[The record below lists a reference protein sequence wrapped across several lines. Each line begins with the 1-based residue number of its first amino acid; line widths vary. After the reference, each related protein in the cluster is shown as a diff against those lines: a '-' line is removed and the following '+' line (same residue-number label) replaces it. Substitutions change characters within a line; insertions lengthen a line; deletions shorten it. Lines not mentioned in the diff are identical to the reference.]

1 MMVDLSTTYM
11 GLELKHPVVPS
22 ASPLSRDL
30 ATIKAMEDA
39 GAAAIVMHSIFEEQI
54 ELEQEALHH
63 FLEQGTELFSEAL
76 TYFPPMPEYKV
87 GPDEY
92 LDHIRQAKDAVDIPI
107 IGSLNGISLG
117 GWVDYARQIEQAGAD
132 GVELNVYFVAANPR
146 AEAAEVENL
155 YLDILAAVKEN
166 VRIPVALKLSP
177 FFSSM
182 SNVARRVDG
191 AGADALVLFNRFY
204 QPDIDLENLEVER
217 SLVLSTSDEM
227 RLPLRWIAILYGR
240 VKASL
245 ALTSG
250 IHTPQDVLK
259 AVMAGSDVANVC
271 SVLLKHGLGKIG
283 ELVGGVMLWM
293 EEHEY
298 ESIRQ
303 MKGSLSQ
310 QAIAEPAAFERANY
324 IRILQRYQY

>member
-1 MMVDLSTTYM
+1 M
-11 GLELKHPVVPS
+11 GLDLKHPVVPS

-30 ATIKAMEDA
+30 GTIKAMEDA

-54 ELEQEALHH
+54 EFEQESLHH
-63 FLEQGTELFSEAL
+63 FLERGTELFPEAL
-76 TYFPPMPEYKV
+76 TYYPPMPEYKV
-87 GPDEY
+87 GPEEY
-92 LDHIRQAKDAVDIPI
+92 LEHIRQAKDAVDIPI

-117 GWVDYARQIEQAGAD
+117 GWIDYARLIEEAGAD
-132 GVELNVYFVAANPR
+132 GLELNVYFIAANPKTD
-146 AEAAEVENL
+146 AAEVEKL
-155 YLDILAAVKEN
+155 YLDILGVVNES
-166 VRIPVALKLSP
+166 VEIPIALKLSP
-177 FFSSM
+177 FFTTMASF
-182 SNVARRVDG
+182 AQRVDE

-204 QPDIDLENLEVER
+204 QPDINLEDLEVEP

-250 IHTPQDVLK
+250 IHTSQDVLK
-259 AVMAGSDVANVC
+259 AVMGGSDVAHVC
-271 SVLLKHGLGKIG
+271 SVLLKHGLERIG
-283 ELVGGVMLWM
+283 QLVDGVELWM

-303 MKGSLSQ
+303 MRGSLSQ
-310 QAIAEPAAFERANY
+310 QAVAEPAAFERANY
-324 IRILQRYQY
+324 IRILQRYQ

>member
-1 MMVDLSTTYM
+1 MVDLSTTYM

-54 ELEQEALHH
+54 EFEQETLHH

-76 TYFPPMPEYKV
+76 TYFPPMPEYRV
-87 GPDEY
+87 GPEEY

-132 GVELNVYFVAANPR
+132 GVELNIYFVAANPKT
-146 AEAAEVENL
+146 EAAEVEKL

-166 VRIPVALKLSP
+166 VQIPVALKLSP
-177 FFSSM
+177 FFTSM
-182 SNVARRVDG
+182 ANVARRVDG

-217 SLVLSTSDEM
+217 GLVLSTSEEM

-240 VKASL
+240 ITASL

-271 SVLLKHGLGKIG
+271 SVLLKNGLGKIG
-283 ELVGGVMLWM
+283 ELVDGVRFWM
-293 EEHEY
+293 EEYEY

-310 QAIAEPAAFERANY
+310 QAVAEPAAFERANY
-324 IRILQRYQY
+324 IRILQTYQR